1 MPVFLYSVRNYV
13 IVFLLFI
20 SSLSTAQVSSLFNN
34 DRPKSMAQRWEL
46 DTLTSSGTF
55 IITPYKPL
63 YILPVR
69 WSSEPNGK
77 PHSGNTSPGYEVVDN
92 QDLNNLEA
100 KFQISFK
107 VKVFQGL
114 FWGHGDIWGAYTQKS
129 HWQLYN
135 KSLSRPF
142 RETNYE
148 PEVLLNFATNFKLF
162 GLTNKM
168 AGISFNHQSNGRSM
182 PLSRSWN
189 RIILHTG
196 FESGNWQVY
205 LRPWFRLPD
214 QNNED
219 DNPDIVEYIGR
230 GDATVIY
237 AMGKNVLSLT
247 TSSNLS
253 FNRHLKGYAE
263 FSWSRNLSGN
273 LRGYFQLTHG
283 YGETLID
290 YNNKQTTIGL
300 GVSLV
305 EWL

>member
-148 PEVLLNFATNFKLF
+148 PK
-162 GLTNKM
+162 
-168 AGISFNHQSNGRSM
+168 
-182 PLSRSWN
+182 
-189 RIILHTG
+189 
-196 FESGNWQVY
+196 Y
-205 LRPWFRLPD
+205 
-214 QNNED
+214 
-219 DNPDIVEYIGR
+219 Y
-230 GDATVIY
+230 
-237 AMGKNVLSLT
+237 
-247 TSSNLS
+247 
-253 FNRHLKGYAE
+253 
-263 FSWSRNLSGN
+263 
-273 LRGYFQLTHG
+273 
-283 YGETLID
+283 
-290 YNNKQTTIGL
+290 
-300 GVSLV
+300 
-305 EWL
+305 